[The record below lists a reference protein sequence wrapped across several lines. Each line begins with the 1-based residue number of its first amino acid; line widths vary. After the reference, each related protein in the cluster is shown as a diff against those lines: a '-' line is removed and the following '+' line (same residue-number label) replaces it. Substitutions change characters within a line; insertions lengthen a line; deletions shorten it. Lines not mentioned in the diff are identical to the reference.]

1 MEADSYILLGLFIVI
16 ILLDSLAIVAYK
28 KFRMPLWLSGIII
41 GILGPIISMVS
52 MSFFLDTGGEAGSNE
67 GVAIVGGFIALV
79 IIANGL
85 IMLIIGMIQSIKAR
99 LQKRK
104 EKKLHHKR
112 TRRTA
117 SASVLNTKLNVFSI
131 T

>member
-104 EKKLHHKR
+104 E
-112 TRRTA
+112 
-117 SASVLNTKLNVFSI
+117 I
-131 T
+131 TP